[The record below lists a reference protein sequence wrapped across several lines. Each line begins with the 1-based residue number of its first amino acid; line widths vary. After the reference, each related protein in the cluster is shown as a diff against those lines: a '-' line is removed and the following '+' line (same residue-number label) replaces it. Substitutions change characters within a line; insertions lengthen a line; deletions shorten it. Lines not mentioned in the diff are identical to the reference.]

1 MEDKIKIRLLSLV
14 RHIYIYKVFLEILIS
29 GKWRKERPLW
39 RHFLSVFLEWLCLVL
54 GEPVNTSNVEMKV
67 AGGVLPV
74 VGKLRKCQGSLQH
87 VP

>member
-1 MEDKIKIRLLSLV
+1 METFLV
-14 RHIYIYKVFLEILIS
+14 SYFEVA
-29 GKWRKERPLW
+29 
-39 RHFLSVFLEWLCLVL
+39 VLVL

-74 VGKLRKCQGSLQH
+74 VGELRKCQGSLQH

>member
-1 MEDKIKIRLLSLV
+1 MESGEKRDPCGD
-14 RHIYIYKVFLEILIS
+14 IS
-29 GKWRKERPLW
+29 CG
-39 RHFLSVFLEWLCLVL
+39 VFLEWLCLVL

-74 VGKLRKCQGSLQH
+74 VGELRKCQGSLQH